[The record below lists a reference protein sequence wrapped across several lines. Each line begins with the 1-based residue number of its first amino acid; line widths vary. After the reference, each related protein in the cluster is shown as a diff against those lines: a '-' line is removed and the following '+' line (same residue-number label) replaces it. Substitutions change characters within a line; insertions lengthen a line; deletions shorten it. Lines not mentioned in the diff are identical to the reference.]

1 MTERDPGCLR
11 HRSARAAG
19 MRGAKPAGF
28 LLFLALISFLA
39 GCATAPSGPR
49 TLTVTATAYV
59 GTEGKEA
66 RGAWGDILEPGVP
79 SIAVSPDLE
88 KMGLR
93 RGTRVRIEGFERD
106 FYVLDRMPKKWKKR
120 IDIHMGTD
128 RNAALQWGKR
138 EVEIRWMP

>member
-1 MTERDPGCLR
+1 MSDRDTASLR
-11 HRSARAAG
+11 RRSALVA
-19 MRGAKPAGF
+19 PAR
-28 LLFLALISFLA
+28 LLVLLGLLSFLA
-39 GCATAPSGPR
+39 GCATTAPGPR

-59 GTEGKEA
+59 GAEGKEA
-66 RGAWGDILEPGVP
+66 RGAWGDILDPGVP

-93 RGTRVRIEGFERD
+93 RGTRVRIDGFDRD

-128 RNAALQWGKR
+128 RSAALQWGKR
-138 EVEIRWMP
+138 EVEIRWVP